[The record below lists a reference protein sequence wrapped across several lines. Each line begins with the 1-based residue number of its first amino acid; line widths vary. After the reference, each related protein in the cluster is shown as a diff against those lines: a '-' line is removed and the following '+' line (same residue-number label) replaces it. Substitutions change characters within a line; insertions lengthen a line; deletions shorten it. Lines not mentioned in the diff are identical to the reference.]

1 MKVLTVVG
9 ARPQFVKAAVVSREL
24 RRDHEET
31 LVHTGQHY
39 DESLSDVFF
48 EELAIPRPDENLGV
62 GSDTHGRQTARML
75 EGLAATVE
83 AEAPDVVLVYG
94 DTNSTLAAAI
104 AASKLDPALAHVEA
118 GMRSGS
124 DMPEETNRVLTDH
137 AADLCFA
144 PSREA
149 ASNLRDE
156 GITAGVHVTGDVG
169 YDALLWAR
177 ERADRSVLG
186 DFGVTDREFVLA
198 TVHRE
203 ANADDPDRLAA
214 IVDALADD
222 PRPVVLPAHPRTTDR
237 LREFGHYERAA
248 RELTLVDPVGYRR
261 FVALLDAATVV
272 ATDSGGV
279 QKEAFF
285 LDTPCVTLREET
297 EWVETVE
304 SGWNVLAGADA
315 DRIRAALA
323 DATAPDEKPQPYGDG
338 HAAERIVEILET
350 SVEKSE
356 VRDRVR

>member
-24 RRDHEET
+24 RADHEEV

-39 DESLSDVFF
+39 DEGLSDVFF
-48 EELAIPRPDENLGV
+48 DELSIPRPDDNLGV

-75 EGLAATVE
+75 EGLEIRVRDAD
-83 AEAPDVVLVYG
+83 PDVVLVYG

-104 AASKLDPALAHVEA
+104 AASKLDPPLAHVEA

-124 DMPEETNRVLTDH
+124 DIPEETNRVLTDH
-137 AADLCFA
+137 AADLLFA

-149 ASNLRDE
+149 AENLGDE
-156 GITAGVHVTGDVG
+156 GITDGVHVTGDVG

-177 ERADRSVLG
+177 DRADDSVLG
-186 DFGVTDREFVLA
+186 DVSVEDRDFVLA

-203 ANADDPDRLAA
+203 ANADDPDRLAS
-214 IVDALADD
+214 IVDALAAD
-222 PRPVVLPAHPRTTDR
+222 PRRVVVPAHPRTTDR
-237 LREFGHYERAA
+237 LREFGLYERAA
-248 RELTLVDPVGYRR
+248 RELTLVDPVGYRQ
-261 FVALLDAATVV
+261 FVALLDAASVV

-304 SGWNVLAGADA
+304 SGWNTLVGADEG
-315 DRIRAALA
+315 RIRDALA
-323 DATAPDEKPQPYGDG
+323 DATSPAEKPAPYGDG
-338 HAAERIVEILET
+338 HAARRIVEVLED
-350 SVEKSE
+350 V
-356 VRDRVR
+356 V